1 MVGFSGPTRDSS
13 ESRAFMWT
21 YQTGMID
28 IGTLVGG
35 SSAQANAINEAGFI
49 TGTSRTGAMFV
60 TTHAFIYQA
69 P

>member
-1 MVGFSGPTRDSS
+1 
-13 ESRAFMWT
+13 MWT